1 MQMWKSV
8 AFQYTNNEL
17 SEREIKKTIPFLT
30 ASKRIIYLGRNL
42 TKEVKVL
49 YPESYKTLMKETED
63 NTNRNIDQWN
73 KIESPKINPC
83 TYGQLIYDKGGKDI
97 QWRKDS
103 LLSKWCW
110 ENWTATCK
118 RMKLEQSLTL
128 YRKINSK

>member
-49 YPESYKTLMKETED
+49 NPESYKTLMKETED
-63 NTNRNIDQWN
+63 NTNR
-73 KIESPKINPC
+73 KIYYAHELGELIVKMTILPKAIHRFNAFPIKMP
-83 TYGQLIYDKGGKDI
+83 TELFTELQEIILKFLWKP
-97 QWRKDS
+97 
-103 LLSKWCW
+103 
-110 ENWTATCK
+110 
-118 RMKLEQSLTL
+118 
-128 YRKINSK
+128 